1 MFDKLETNS
10 RGVARLP
17 KPVDLPPSPPKVGE
31 SLHRLRMA
39 RRMTLEELARI
50 AGVSKSMLSEIERDK
65 ANPTI
70 AMAWRLA
77 TALGLT
83 LNQLF
88 APGGRDAETVQVVGR
103 HATPTLGESG
113 NSHVLRILGPMEL
126 AGRFEWYDLTL
137 APGGA
142 LESQGHDLGTVE
154 HLTVRTGA
162 VDVRVGEVTRHVRG
176 GETARYPADHA
187 HAITNAGTVP
197 AHALLV
203 VIHGPTMT

>member
-1 MFDKLETNS
+1 
-10 RGVARLP
+10 LP
-17 KPVDLPPSPPKVGE
+17 KPVELPPSPPKVGQ
-31 SLHRLRMA
+31 SLHRLRVA

-88 APGGRDAETVQVVGR
+88 APGGRDAETVRVVGR
-103 HATPTLGESG
+103 PETPTLGDSG
-113 NSHVLRILGPMEL
+113 DSHVLRILGPMEL

-142 LESQGHDLGTVE
+142 LESQGHDPGTVE

-162 VDVRVGEVTRHVRG
+162 ADVRVGDATRHVRV
-176 GETARYPADHA
+176 GETARYPADRA
-187 HAITNAGTVP
+187 HAIANAGATA

-203 VIHGPTMT
+203 VVHGPTVA

>member
-1 MFDKLETNS
+1 
-10 RGVARLP
+10 VA
-17 KPVDLPPSPPKVGE
+17 KPVDVPPSPPRVGE
-31 SLHRLRMA
+31 SLHRLRVA
-39 RRMTLEELARI
+39 RKMTLEELARI

-77 TALGLT
+77 NALGLS

-88 APGGRDAETVQVVGR
+88 APGGRESETVRVVGR
-103 HATPTLGESG
+103 HETPTLGDSG
-113 NSHVLRILGPMEL
+113 DSHVLRILGPMDL

-142 LESQGHDLGTVE
+142 LESEGHDPGTLE

-162 VDVRVGEVTRHVRG
+162 VDVRVGDVVRHVRS
-176 GETARYPADHA
+176 GETARYPADRA
-187 HAITNAGTVP
+187 HAIANAGAAA

-203 VIHGPTMT
+203 VVHGPTMG